1 MSMDILLPIMDGMVA
16 YIGLLMAS
24 LVAGVIVGLIK
35 GQFSENAKRLISMA
49 MTGMVFVL
57 ILLMGLKTGSNDAV
71 VSSLGVYGA
80 QSLLITLAAIA
91 GSIIFAVLFEKLFLK
106 DGLR

>member
-1 MSMDILLPIMDGMVA
+1 MDGMVA

>member
-1 MSMDILLPIMDGMVA
+1 MDGMVA
-16 YIGLLMAS
+16 YIGLLLAS

-35 GQFSENAKRLISMA
+35 GQFSEKAKRLISMA

-91 GSIIFAVLFEKLFLK
+91 GSIIFAVLFEKLLLK